1 LSVLQDRVLRR
12 SYTIAMMVEES
23 RILQVCLFKT
33 LQSNLSIVDFDTIL
47 MDVMTIADEADS
59 QLKQAVVG
67 FMEAPAIQL
76 AARPD

>member
-1 LSVLQDRVLRR
+1 
-12 SYTIAMMVEES
+12 MMVEES